1 VFLRRINT
9 LQAVETTSHGGQHD
23 GSTIT
28 FIGTA
33 LDSFTSIRITNKLG
47 RIHLTGLAFTTGYNV
62 GTEGVGMIHSSQIS
76 NLSSVSAVP
85 GPTGPAGAAGATG
98 SAGAAG
104 AAGATGSAGATG
116 ATGATGGGGGGTSNW
131 VRAYHTS
138 GGGFSGNWTP
148 PNVDSNNTSGIY
160 NSSTGVYTCPS
171 AGWYTINFSV
181 QHDTLNQSSTTNAYV
196 MFLKNN
202 SQFQRYFSRPLAGVY
217 SGTATPYS
225 GLAPIHVIT
234 GHELVYCNTNDQL
247 RFIMG
252 CYNLY
257 AAGVNG
263 APGFSIYKIS

>member
-98 SAGAAG
+98 
-104 AAGATGSAGATG
+104 ATGPAGS
-116 ATGATGGGGGGTSNW
+116 GGGGGTSNW
-131 VRAYHTS
+131 VRAYHTN
-138 GGGFSGNWTP
+138 GGGFNGNWVP

-171 AGWYTINFSV
+171 AGWYTINFYLT
-181 QHDTLNQSSTTNAYV
+181 QDMLNQSSTTAAYV

-202 SQFQRYFSRPLAGVY
+202 SQFQRYYSRPLAGVY

-225 GLAPIHVIT
+225 GLSPYHVIT

-247 RFIMG
+247 RFIMS
-252 CYNLY
+252 CYNLF
-257 AAGVNG
+257 AAGGNG